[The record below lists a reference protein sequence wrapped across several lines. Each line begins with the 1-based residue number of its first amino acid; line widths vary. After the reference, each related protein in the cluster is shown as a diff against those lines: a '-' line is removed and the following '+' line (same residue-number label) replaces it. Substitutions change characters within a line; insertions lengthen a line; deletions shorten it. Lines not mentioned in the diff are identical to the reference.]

1 MEDSITRDNL
11 WKAITRHEGETFYT
25 IRGLEF
31 HYTIKGNQMM
41 VDRKRKSLT
50 RSTFELAFDR
60 LQRGPVSGPK
70 ELCVFGAPYIWVIF
84 KQLGVIKLP
93 LEYEISDE

>member
-1 MEDSITRDNL
+1 MDEPITRENL
-11 WKAITRHEGETFYT
+11 WHAIESHEGETFYT

-60 LQRGPVSGPK
+60 LQAGPIAGPK

-84 KQLGVIKLP
+84 KQLGIIKLP
-93 LEYEISDE
+93 LEDAVRE